1 MVIGED
7 AAVGEYQAVL
17 CFGGLLARAE
27 LAGYFGDCLY
37 TWFEYGGLNR
47 DLGVSGRHTCME

>member
-7 AAVGEYQAVL
+7 AAVGEHEAVL
-17 CFGGLLARAE
+17 CFGGFLARAE

-37 TWFEYGGLNR
+37 TRISTAG
-47 DLGVSGRHTCME
+47 